1 MARSI
6 LLVDDDENVARIFI
20 TIVEHLGY
28 TCSHAW
34 DGREGVDMA
43 LSCQPDIIFMDLMM
57 PIMDGLEA
65 TRRIKATPILAH
77 IPIVIFSSAAGEPLL
92 GEAVKT
98 DVADVLMKPASI
110 ATIDRVLRAHFTDN
124 TTP

>member
-1 MARSI
+1 
-6 LLVDDDENVARIFI
+6 
-20 TIVEHLGY
+20 
-28 TCSHAW
+28 
-34 DGREGVDMA
+34 MA